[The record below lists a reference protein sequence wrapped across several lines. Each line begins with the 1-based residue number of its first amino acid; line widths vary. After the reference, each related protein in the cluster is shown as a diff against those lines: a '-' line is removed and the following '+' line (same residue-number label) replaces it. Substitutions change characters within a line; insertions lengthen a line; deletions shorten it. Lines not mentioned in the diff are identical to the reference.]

1 MAKDKGGTTGGTAA
15 QKPTSS
21 TETLF
26 RSPRTVLSAKSLAIV
41 GASERGRWPSQ
52 IYQNLKTHGYEG
64 KIYLINPRQKEIYG
78 QRAYPSLRDLPEV
91 VEHATVIV
99 PAAGVAGVLEDA
111 EAAGVTT
118 ATIYSGAMGD
128 GEEPESKKR
137 GAWLKE
143 FLAHSKLRISGPN
156 CMGYFSYREKLFA
169 YPNGDLCNVPAG
181 PVGLVFQSGG
191 NLQFFMQVAADRGLR
206 FSYGISTGNE
216 PDIGLEDFLNYVVDD
231 PETRQIVMFIE
242 GIRKP
247 DAFMAAAGKALAAG
261 KPIIAI
267 KTGKS
272 HAGQEAALSH
282 TGAIAGDYAAYQA
295 MCDRYGII
303 NCQNM
308 DDMVETTL
316 AFQSTRRPKGPRIG
330 FVTTSGGTVDLL
342 YDYMESEN
350 AVLPPYSPQTI
361 AALKPVIQDG
371 ISPKNP
377 LDVGIPSTHEAAAN
391 WCRIVHDD
399 PNVDI
404 VGFSTSQPRKS
415 SGYGDMAPPFQKL
428 LDETTKPILAFGR
441 MIHQTPPE
449 AIEQQRQVSGM
460 PFLLGLEPTIRAMK
474 AMWFHAE
481 RQGKL
486 PAKPTAQKPSKLTPE
501 TLEATLADYG
511 IALPKSHLA
520 KTPNA
525 AAEAAAKIGFPV
537 ALKIQ
542 SADIL
547 HKTEAG
553 GVILGLASS
562 AAVKSAATDLVR
574 SAAATHKG
582 AKIDGFLVQEMVSGV
597 EAIVGARNDALYGP
611 MLLAGS
617 GGILVELARDAQL
630 SMLPVSARE
639 ITKMV
644 DQLKLSRLLAGYRGK
659 PAADRKAME
668 KAIAGIAKFFLDHRA
683 VMSDIEINPLIVR
696 PNGQGAVAV
705 DVRVIWK

>member
-1 MAKDKGGTTGGTAA
+1 MPAVKGKSRS
-15 QKPTSS
+15 QEHS
-21 TETLF
+21 ETLF
-26 RSPRTVLSAKSLAIV
+26 RSPRTVLSATSLAIV
-41 GASERGRWPSQ
+41 GASERGRWPAQ
-52 IYQNLKTHGYEG
+52 IYQNLKTHGYAG
-64 KIYLINPRQKEIYG
+64 RIYLVNPRQKEIFG
-78 QRAYPSLRDLPEV
+78 ERAYPTLRDLPEA

-111 EAAGVTT
+111 EAAGVAT

-128 GEEPESKKR
+128 GEDPESRKR

-143 FLAHSKLRISGPN
+143 FLGHSRLRISGPN
-156 CMGYFSYREKLFA
+156 CMGYFSYRERLFA
-169 YPNGDLCNVPAG
+169 YPNGDLCQVPAG

-242 GIRKP
+242 GIRRP
-247 DAFMAAAGKALAAG
+247 EAFMAAAGKALAAG

-282 TGAIAGDYAAYQA
+282 TGAIAGDYAAYLA
-295 MCDRYGII
+295 MCDRYGIV

-316 AFQSTRRPKGPRIG
+316 AFQTTRRPKGPRIG

-350 AVLPPYSPQTI
+350 AVLPAYSAQTI
-361 AALKPVIQDG
+361 AALKPIIQDG

-391 WCRIVHDD
+391 WCKIVHDD

-404 VGFSTSQPRKS
+404 VGFSTSQPRKTG
-415 SGYGDMAPPFQKL
+415 GYGDMAPPFQKL

-449 AIEQQRQVSGM
+449 AVEQQRRLAGM
-460 PFLLGLEPTIRAMK
+460 PFLLGLEPAIRAMK
-474 AMWFHAE
+474 ALWFHAE
-481 RQGKL
+481 RQGKP
-486 PAKPTAQKPSKLTPE
+486 PAKPTAEKVSKLTPE

-511 IALPKSHLA
+511 IALPKSQLA
-520 KTPNA
+520 KTPA
-525 AAEAAAKIGFPV
+525 AAAAAATKIGFPV

-553 GVILGLASS
+553 GVILGLANA
-562 AAVKSAATDLVR
+562 AAVKAGANDLLA
-574 SAAATHKG
+574 SAAASHG
-582 AKIDGFLVQEMVSGV
+582 SAKIDGFMVQEMVSGV
-597 EAIVGARNDALYGP
+597 EAIVGARNDTLYGP
-611 MLLAGS
+611 MLLIGS
-617 GGILVELARDAQL
+617 GGILVELLKDAEL
-630 SMLPVSARE
+630 AMLPVAQKDVSRM
-639 ITKMV
+639 IDK
-644 DQLKLSRLLAGYRGK
+644 LKLAKLLSGYRGK

-668 KAIAGIAKFFLDHRA
+668 KAIVGLAKFFLDHRA
-683 VMSDIEINPLIVR
+683 VMHDIEINPLIVR